1 MPEDILEDSLAC
13 GDGSGGKGQSL
24 ARATGLDKSGKS
36 RITRAAESAATR
48 SLRASIGRAAAA
60 GRRARFRRHLG
71 VRRMRREWPNGRVT
85 ACHARRTRLENPTV
99 RARRRSGDFPLTS
112 LANRQWRARAP
123 CDVRRSVRDTGRVSW
138 QCTHRSHGVDGHHS
152 GHVVDGLCAFM
163 KQLARAGALKSQSGR
178 SKRGA
183 LVGREFIPGVLI
195 RRGPS
200 RSIRSTASV
209 IAHTLTFRGPRS
221 RRLSCGFLRHYSDG
235 SVKPHQKV
243 GTRRPPTWPWSR
255 PRSVVGGASR
265 RLHRASPRNRPR
277 SPSSPPRTPSETCCD
292 WSPSAY
298 GVWKAL
304 CPALVQTPSS
314 RGTASRRCPSRCG
327 GGRST

>member
-1 MPEDILEDSLAC
+1 MRVSRGRTLATTVRCALMPEDILEDSLAC

-71 VRRMRREWPNGRVT
+71 VRRMRRERPNGRAT

-200 RSIRSTASV
+200 QSIRSTASV
-209 IAHTLTFRGPRS
+209 IAHTLTCATFFQAHVREDMDFR
-221 RRLSCGFLRHYSDG
+221 
-235 SVKPHQKV
+235 V
-243 GTRRPPTWPWSR
+243 
-255 PRSVVGGASR
+255 
-265 RLHRASPRNRPR
+265 
-277 SPSSPPRTPSETCCD
+277 TPM
-292 WSPSAY
+292 
-298 GVWKAL
+298 GL
-304 CPALVQTPSS
+304 
-314 RGTASRRCPSRCG
+314 
-327 GGRST
+327 